1 MARWC
6 RGAAYVP
13 WHGSTCNSSADS
25 ARCRGGRW
33 SSESWSRRGM
43 AHLCGR
49 AIDMLVVLQSSG
61 VVNHHHHACR
71 ACGLPLAESR
81 LSRLHCHAKLDTLM
95 IAKRSRAKMIE
106 PTGFHKIP
114 PPTSRPISR
123 TTEFGIAYCGLR
135 NRWPPQAIMF
145 RP

>member
-1 MARWC
+1 
-6 RGAAYVP
+6 
-13 WHGSTCNSSADS
+13 
-25 ARCRGGRW
+25 
-33 SSESWSRRGM
+33 M

-123 TTEFGIAYCGLR
+123 TTEFGILLLASVVGLD
-135 NRWPPQAIMF
+135 M
-145 RP
+145 

>member
-1 MARWC
+1 
-6 RGAAYVP
+6 
-13 WHGSTCNSSADS
+13 
-25 ARCRGGRW
+25 
-33 SSESWSRRGM
+33 M

-123 TTEFGIAYCGLR
+123 TTEFGISAD
-135 NRWPPQAIMF
+135 F
-145 RP
+145 V

>member
-1 MARWC
+1 
-6 RGAAYVP
+6 
-13 WHGSTCNSSADS
+13 
-25 ARCRGGRW
+25 
-33 SSESWSRRGM
+33 M

-106 PTGFHKIP
+106 PTGSTKSHP
-114 PPTSRPISR
+114 PPADRSVEQLNSELSEMIEHSERSS
-123 TTEFGIAYCGLR
+123 GK
-135 NRWPPQAIMF
+135 
-145 RP
+145 